1 MKGRIRQ
8 GLFEVIESFAIIKK
22 NEFYLL
28 GKITEGIVN
37 ENWFINIPLNG
48 SLAMTIRISE
58 MEDIKFS
65 SEKED
70 YKLVI
75 IKGNAELIDFLL
87 ALKISSEF
95 LDITI
100 EGED

>member
-1 MKGRIRQ
+1 
-8 GLFEVIESFAIIKK
+8 
-22 NEFYLL
+22 
-28 GKITEGIVN
+28 
-37 ENWFINIPLNG
+37 
-48 SLAMTIRISE
+48 MTIRISE
-58 MEDIKFS
+58 IEDIKFS

-70 YKLVI
+70 YKLII
-75 IKGNAELIDFLL
+75 IKGNTELIDFLL